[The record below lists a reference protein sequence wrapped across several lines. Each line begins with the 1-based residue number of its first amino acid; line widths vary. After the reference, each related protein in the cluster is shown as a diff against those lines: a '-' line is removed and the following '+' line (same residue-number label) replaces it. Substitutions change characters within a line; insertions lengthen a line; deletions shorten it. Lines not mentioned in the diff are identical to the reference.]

1 MVHEAI
7 VVLADRTGSSV
18 PAIQKFM
25 KATHSELLGTKPKA
39 FNTAVYSAI
48 KAGVKEGKLV
58 KVKCSYKINR
68 NWVEKEKSAYRA
80 KEAKKKA
87 MEKKKKKDAE
97 DSKKKKEATEKALKL
112 KQQKLEAE
120 QKKKVEAA
128 LTADEKAQLEK
139 VVSFL
144 NCACGT
150 PCYSTNNLICLSL
163 PGIIVMIRNWAQ
175 KR

>member
-87 MEKKKKKDAE
+87 MER
-97 DSKKKKEATEKALKL
+97 KKKKEATEKALKL